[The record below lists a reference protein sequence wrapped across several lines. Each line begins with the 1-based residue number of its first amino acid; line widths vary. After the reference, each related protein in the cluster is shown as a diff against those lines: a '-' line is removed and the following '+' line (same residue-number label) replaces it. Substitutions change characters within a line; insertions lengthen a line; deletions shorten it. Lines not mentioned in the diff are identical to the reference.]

1 MQAKTFLQ
9 SVLGASLIA
18 AGCLGAHAAEGVF
31 YDPTNAASNSGK
43 TTGYELYGTIGCPAR
58 GLLDAPCPQ
67 PKPMDSDGDGV
78 VDAKDKC
85 PTTPAGRKVNADGCE
100 LDGDND
106 GVVDALDK
114 CPTTPAGRKV
124 NAQGCELDGDGD
136 GVVDAL
142 DKCPTTPAGRK
153 VNAEGCELDGDGDGV
168 VDALDKCPT
177 TPAGRKVNAE
187 GCELDTDSDGDG
199 IVDRA
204 DKCPTVFAKTADGCP
219 PPLVLEGVNFDNNEA
234 VLRLDAYPILDEAV
248 KGLKVWGDVTVEVA
262 GHTDSVGSDDH
273 NMDLSQRR
281 AEAVRAYL
289 IGKGIAADR
298 LVAKGYGET
307 QPVADNATAE
317 GRFKNR
323 RVELSPAK

>member
-18 AGCLGAHAAEGVF
+18 AGCLGAQAAEGVF

-124 NAQGCELDGDGD
+124 NAQ
-136 GVVDAL
+136 
-142 DKCPTTPAGRK
+142 
-153 VNAEGCELDGDGDGV
+153 GCELDGDGDGV